1 MSGRIRLIGVPLD
14 LGAGRRGVDMGP
26 SALRIAGIAR
36 ELKSLGFDV
45 VDDGNVTVPQY
56 EAEPTGDPG
65 LRFLQP
71 IAEVC
76 RTLYELCRDAALDG
90 AMPVVL
96 GGDHSLSMGSVA
108 AMASAA
114 KAAGERVGVVWLD
127 AHADFN
133 TPETTRSGSL
143 GGMPVAVATGRCLQR
158 MRLDAGLDPPISDR
172 HVVMGAVRLNDPLEQ
187 HLVDQ
192 SQIA

>member
-90 AMPVVL
+90 AMPVEES
-96 GGDHSLSMGSVA
+96 GTKMPH
-108 AMASAA
+108 
-114 KAAGERVGVVWLD
+114 
-127 AHADFN
+127 
-133 TPETTRSGSL
+133 TR
-143 GGMPVAVATGRCLQR
+143 T
-158 MRLDAGLDPPISDR
+158 RLDILLLPAGGSGEFDGRAPER
-172 HVVMGAVRLNDPLEQ
+172 HERDIV
-187 HLVDQ
+187 
-192 SQIA
+192 